1 MLGSNSSSSHASPR
15 KEGDSPTL
23 NSSIFIFLTLP
34 LSLCLYLI
42 VFFLQDHPSLR
53 GTPLAMLAAQCNKLS
68 NKSPPPLADAA
79 VGKGFHPW
87 KKSPNSPAAG
97 SSGGG
102 STVGG
107 GGGGSA
113 ASGSGSS
120 SVGQHSPCA
129 ISAASSSSS
138 TGSGSGGGGGG
149 GGQGSRSHSSSAS
162 SSSTMVNITAR

>member
-1 MLGSNSSSSHASPR
+1 MLAQICGQFSRQSNSSICIS
-15 KEGDSPTL
+15 
-23 NSSIFIFLTLP
+23 LP
-34 LSLCLYLI
+34 LSLPLSW
-42 VFFLQDHPSLR
+42 QDHPSLR

-97 SSGGG
+97 SS
-102 STVGG
+102 STAGG

-149 GGQGSRSHSSSAS
+149 GGGGQGSRSHSSSAS